1 MNLSFFSIL
10 SINPD
15 FSILCIFSLFILFSG
30 LSVGCAIKIFLP
42 AKKSSG
48 APHALQ
54 APQFPRTVSSTP
66 AGHSHAAHDSK
77 TAGHSRAS
85 HAFSATCIFLA
96 LAAILYTVLIFM
108 SHDLFPLP
116 EIQKNGELQ
125 GFPKSSYNA
134 IFCIIFAW
142 GILLAVFWKI
152 LIPLSAILYISFAIF
167 TNSLL
172 YRTFGNQRQNIPV
185 KIEEDSS
192 EIKVTVYTLP
202 DILIVP
208 AKRNW
213 FFVDFDFHEK
223 TSTLTAE
230 PEVPDNPEVPA
241 EPDALGNPN
250 VPGKPG
256 ILSNPVANFYLNEF
270 LLSRLP
276 RQFVLPPPAEQAY
289 PSLYSLRITFSKDF
303 PKCELVREL

>member
-48 APHALQ
+48 VPHALQ
-54 APQFPRTVSSTP
+54 APRFP
-66 AGHSHAAHDSK
+66 HAAHDSK

-167 TNSLL
+167 TNCLL

-223 TSTLTAE
+223 TSTL
-230 PEVPDNPEVPA
+230 PDNPEVPA
-241 EPDALGNPN
+241 EPDALGNPD
-250 VPGKPG
+250 VSGKLG
-256 ILSNPVANFYLNEF
+256 ILSNPVANSYLNEF